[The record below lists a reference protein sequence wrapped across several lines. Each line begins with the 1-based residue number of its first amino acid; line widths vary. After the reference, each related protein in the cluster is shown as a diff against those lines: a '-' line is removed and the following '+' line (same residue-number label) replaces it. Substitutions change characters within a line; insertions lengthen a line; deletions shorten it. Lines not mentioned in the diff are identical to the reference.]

1 MKVKVDFAPEN
12 KEKDPN
18 RIGTYAIYSKKHWWS
33 KWKVVGTGRYA
44 DINVAISYAKTLPPY
59 YVERRRL

>member
-18 RIGTYAIYSKKHWWS
+18 RIGTYAIYSKRHWWS
-33 KWKVVGTGRYA
+33 KWKVIGTCRYA
-44 DINVAISYAKTLPPY
+44 DIRGAINDAKILPPY
-59 YVERRRL
+59 YVERKKL